1 MKVKVVGK
9 TLIEKKETKQ
19 RWVQF
24 DCVTDMKCSNKGGS
38 TYGGVQVHRFML
50 DYDATLDSVV
60 VGKDYE
66 CVMEEQLYRGA
77 LQSRIVGLV

>member
-24 DCVTDMKCSNKGGS
+24 DCVTDMKCSSKGGS
-38 TYGGVQVHRFML
+38 SYGGVQVHRFML
-50 DYDATLDSVV
+50 DYDPALDSILVNAE
-60 VGKDYE
+60 YE
-66 CVMEEQLYRGA
+66 CIMEEQLYRGA